1 MKTKKLKGFTL
12 VEVMTSLVILSIM
25 IVIASSVII
34 TTFNIFGKNS
44 VMRAAQNEGNN
55 IYNFLYERLSYS
67 TYLKI
72 NSSVDINSIGDN
84 YYEEIVISGL
94 DTGNGHISLKR
105 KNMEGVAVD
114 IFGTPEK
121 TPYNFKCEVVLSEE
135 TEKDNEG
142 NDITEEG
149 RKLYRKD
156 IINCTVRIIRDNETL
171 YEKNGFIPLYNG
183 SKSYVIQIGEETSEQ
198 HETDNSLD
206 RLKIFYEYI
215 Q

>member
-1 MKTKKLKGFTL
+1 MKRKKLKGFTL

-72 NSSVDINSIGDN
+72 NSSVDVNSIGDN
-84 YYEEIVISGL
+84 YYEEIIISKL
-94 DTGNGHISLKR
+94 DDNGHISLKR
-105 KNMEGVAVD
+105 KNMERNIVD
-114 IFGTPEK
+114 IFGTSEK

-135 TEKDNEG
+135 NEKDNEG
-142 NDITEEG
+142 NDITEEEK
-149 RKLYRKD
+149 KLYRKD
-156 IINCTVRIIRDNETL
+156 IINCTVRIKRDDETL

-183 SKSYVIQIGEETSEQ
+183 GKSYVIQIGDGSSDQ
-198 HETDNSLD
+198 HETGNSLD
-206 RLKIFYEYI
+206 QLKIFYEYI

>member
-1 MKTKKLKGFTL
+1 M
-12 VEVMTSLVILSIM
+12 
-25 IVIASSVII
+25 
-34 TTFNIFGKNS
+34 
-44 VMRAAQNEGNN
+44 
-55 IYNFLYERLSYS
+55 
-67 TYLKI
+67 
-72 NSSVDINSIGDN
+72 
-84 YYEEIVISGL
+84 
-94 DTGNGHISLKR
+94 
-105 KNMEGVAVD
+105 
-114 IFGTPEK
+114 
-121 TPYNFKCEVVLSEE
+121 VLSEE